1 MSKKLIKKF
10 LPHPDRITKNR
21 WIKKLGPR
29 LQEPDLWHINRKSCS
44 GAAALGIF
52 CAFVPIP
59 FQMLLAAVGAIVF
72 RYNILVA
79 VPMVWF
85 SNPITIPPI
94 FYFCYW
100 VGSSI
105 LGEKVNELHFELT
118 YEWLAVELGLVWQ
131 PFLLGCLVVGI
142 SAAVLAFSFVR
153 LAWRYHIWTHIKKRR
168 LRLPP
173 EDNET
178 LS

>member
-1 MSKKLIKKF
+1 MSKKLIKKY

-44 GAAALGIF
+44 RAAALGIF
-52 CAFVPIP
+52 CAFIPVP
-59 FQMLLAAVGAIVF
+59 FQMLLAAVGAIAF
-72 RYNILVA
+72 RCNILVA

-85 SNPITIPPI
+85 SNPVTMPPL

-100 VGSSI
+100 VGSLI

-142 SAAVLAFSFVR
+142 FAAIVAFGFVR
-153 LAWRYHIWTHIKKRR
+153 LLWRYHIWTHIKKRR
-168 LRLPP
+168 LRRK
-173 EDNET
+173 EKHT
-178 LS
+178 QA

>member
-1 MSKKLIKKF
+1 MPKKLIKKY

-52 CAFVPIP
+52 CAFIPVP
-59 FQMLLAAVGAIVF
+59 FQMLLAAIGAIFF

-79 VPMVWF
+79 VPMVWV
-85 SNPITIPPI
+85 SNPVTMPPM

-100 VGSSI
+100 IGALL
-105 LGEKVNELHFELT
+105 LGVEIGELNFELSFD
-118 YEWLAVELGLVWQ
+118 WLMTGLLEIWQ
-131 PFLLGCLVVGI
+131 PFLLGCLVVGL
-142 SAAVLAFSFVR
+142 AAAFLAFGVVR
-153 LAWRYHIWTHIKKRR
+153 LFWRYHIWTHIKKRR
-168 LRLPP
+168 HRQRV
-173 EDNET
+173 T
-178 LS
+178 RTR